1 MGDCGVEL
9 IVRVMCRDG
18 WQRVLK
24 KRKKK
29 KEEGYVTTS
38 YICNDLEK
46 NGYYST
52 PTTFLHSLSLV
63 DHHRG

>member
-1 MGDCGVEL
+1 MSGWVAEGV
-9 IVRVMCRDG
+9 
-18 WQRVLK
+18 K
-24 KRKKK
+24 KKEKKK

-52 PTTFLHSLSLV
+52 PTTFLHSPSLV